1 MVASTKMY
9 DALGLSPTCTEA
21 EIKKAYK
28 KAALKWHPDRHKDNK
43 EEAEKQFKL
52 VAEAYEVLSDP
63 EKRRIYDQVGEEGMK
78 QGMGGGGGGFPG
90 GFPGGAGGFKFTSS
104 GGGDAHKIFE
114 QFFGS
119 GFNANQAY
127 DDEDP
132 FAQMFSGGMGGGG
145 MRGGMGGMPG
155 GMGGIFNMM
164 GGMGGGGM
172 SMGGMGGM
180 PGQGMRQSKQKG
192 ASITFDINLTLEELY
207 TGCTKKRKLTRKR
220 IEGGRLVDS
229 AKIVEVNVLPGWKS
243 GTKVTFAGEGDESP
257 TQAAGDIIFV
267 VKELPH
273 KDFTR
278 DGADLIYKPTISK
291 SNTAPVPIPTPEGK
305 TVRINIPSGTT
316 TSLPDHGMPRRKEGR
331 VIGKGDILI
340 RPVWK

>member
-1 MVASTKMY
+1 MVASTKLY
-9 DALGLSPTCTEA
+9 DALSLSPSCTEP

-28 KAALKWHPDRHKDNK
+28 KAALKWHPDRNKDNE
-43 EEAEKQFKL
+43 EEAEKKFKE

-78 QGMGGGGGGFPG
+78 RGMGGGGGDPG
-90 GFPGGAGGFKFTSS
+90 GFPGGGFKFSS
-104 GGGDAHKIFE
+104 SGGDAHKVFE

-119 GFNANQAY
+119 QFNAGSSAF
-127 DDEDP
+127 DDDDP
-132 FAQMFSGGMGGGG
+132 FAAIFGGMGRGG
-145 MRGGMGGMPG
+145 GGMGGMSGMQGMSMG
-155 GMGGIFNMM
+155 GMPGMFNMM
-164 GGMGGGGM
+164 GGMGG
-172 SMGGMGGM
+172 MGGM
-180 PGQGMRQSKQKG
+180 PRGGQGRQSKQKG
-192 ASITFDINLTLEELY
+192 PSLTFDVNLKLEELY

-220 IEGGRLVDS
+220 LEGGRIVDS
-229 AKIVEVNVLPGWKS
+229 SKIVEVNVLPGWKA
-243 GTKVTFAGEGDESP
+243 GTKVTFAGEGDESA

-273 KDFTR
+273 KDFSR
-278 DGADLIYKPTISK
+278 DGADLIYKPKIST
-291 SNTAPVPIPTPEGK
+291 SNSAPVPIPTPEGK

-340 RPVWK
+340 RPIWN